1 MVSINLVV
9 ISDGAGFPGCSGVLG
24 AVANVSSELNV
35 VIRAVGDVDLDC

>member
-9 ISDGAGFPGCSGVLG
+9 ISGGAGFPGCSGVLG
-24 AVANVSSELNV
+24 AVVNVSSELNM